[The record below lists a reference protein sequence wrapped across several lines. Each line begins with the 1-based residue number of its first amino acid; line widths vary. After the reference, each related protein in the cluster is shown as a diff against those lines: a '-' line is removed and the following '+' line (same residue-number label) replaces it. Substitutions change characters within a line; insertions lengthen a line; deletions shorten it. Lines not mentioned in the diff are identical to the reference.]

1 MTLFAGVFNIGAQ
14 REVPTGLVED
24 LTRHLC
30 RSGLSD
36 GAGLSLGERQ
46 SHRADGL
53 FITHWDSGA
62 FGEAAWREVPDG
74 SVSTLVG
81 DSLLAENGV
90 RLGRA
95 QQLAQ
100 LAPVGQLLGATQL
113 ARCRGTFACLH
124 FDAPSHTLQLAT
136 DALGLRAVYYVVQ
149 DGWLIFSSTLR
160 VLEATQW
167 VKKTL
172 SELGMAELSA
182 FTYPL
187 GDRTPYEGIKR
198 LREGELLSASRA
210 GVSLESTIDWLTPGP
225 SADTPEAAAAH
236 IYAIFD
242 EAVCLRAGRDQTV
255 YSFLSG
261 GMDSRAIVANLLSSG
276 REVVAMNFSSPH
288 SQDEN
293 YARQFAAASG
303 PGCHLHGLPG
313 GHFPN
318 FSLLALAA
326 KTTLEQAGPTGVERP
341 SLLWSGDGGS
351 VGLGHVYMDER
362 MLDLANQEGVDVAVK
377 YFLAF
382 NRIGLSTGI
391 LSTASRHYLPQILF
405 EGVVKEVNRYPR
417 QDMGRRLYL
426 FLLFNDQRRHLHQH
440 FETIDQHGL
449 ELLTPFFDARFLQ
462 AVAATPVR
470 WGVLHR
476 LYGDFFGQLPSFA
489 RQTPWQTYPGHQ
501 ACPVQGVGVQQ
512 GGDYQWAQV
521 RDRQGLLARLRS
533 ARQLVGAVRSG
544 QKPPV
549 FSRPRVLLAA
559 MGHAFGLQDSRYVL
573 ARLALYQHHM
583 AHTSGAQGARS

>member
-1 MTLFAGVFNIGAQ
+1 MTLFAGVFNLGAQ
-14 REVPTGLVED
+14 REVPAGWVDD
-24 LTRHLC
+24 LTRYLC

-36 GAGLSLGERQ
+36 GTGLPLGERQ

-62 FGEAAWREVPDG
+62 FGKTAWREAPDG
-74 SVSTLVG
+74 SVSALVG
-81 DSLLAENGV
+81 DPLLAKNGV
-90 RLGRA
+90 CLGRA
-95 QQLAQ
+95 QQLGK
-100 LAPVGQLLGATQL
+100 LAPVGQLLGRDRL
-113 ARCRGTFACLH
+113 AGCRGTFACVH

-136 DALGLRAVYYVVQ
+136 DALGLRPVYFVVQ

-167 VKKTL
+167 VNKTL
-172 SELGMAELSA
+172 SQLGMAELSA

-210 GVSLESTIDWLTPGP
+210 GVSLESTIDWLEPGA

-236 IYAIFD
+236 IYAEFD

-276 REVVAMNFSSPH
+276 REVVAMNFSSPD

-293 YARQFAAASG
+293 YARQFATAAG
-303 PGCHLHGLPG
+303 PGCYLQGLPG

-318 FSLLALAA
+318 FSLLALHA

-341 SLLWSGDGGS
+341 RLLWSGDGGS
-351 VGLGHVYMDER
+351 VGLGHVYMDEH
-362 MLDLANQEGVDVAVK
+362 MLDLASLGGIEEAVD

-391 LSTASRHYLPQILF
+391 LTNATRHYLPQMLF

-440 FETIDQHGL
+440 FESIDQHGL

-476 LYGDFFGQLPSFA
+476 LYGDFFAQLPSFA

-501 ACPVQGVGVQQ
+501 ACPVQGTDAQQ

-521 RDRQGLLARLRS
+521 HDPQGLRARLRC
-533 ARQLVGAVRSG
+533 AWQLIGAVRTG
-544 QKPPV
+544 LKPSV
-549 FSRPRVLLAA
+549 FSRSRVWLAA
-559 MGHAFGLQDSRYVL
+559 LGHALGRQDSRYLL

-583 AHTSGAQGARS
+583 ARTTGAQGARA

>member
-1 MTLFAGVFNIGAQ
+1 MTLFAGVFNMGAQ
-14 REVPTGLVED
+14 REVPAGWVDD

-36 GAGLSLGERQ
+36 GTGLPLGKRQ
-46 SHRADGL
+46 IHRADGL
-53 FITHWDSGA
+53 FITHWDSGT
-62 FGEAAWREVPDG
+62 FGDAAWRETPDG

-81 DSLLAENGV
+81 DPLLAENGV

-100 LAPVGQLLGATQL
+100 LAPVGHLLSGAQL
-113 ARCRGTFACLH
+113 ARCRGTFACVH
-124 FDAPSHTLQLAT
+124 FDAPGHTFQLVT
-136 DALGLRAVYYVVQ
+136 DALGLRPVYFVVQ

-160 VLEATQW
+160 VLEATQAIE
-167 VKKTL
+167 KTL
-172 SELGMAELSA
+172 SQLGMAELSA

-198 LREGELLSASRA
+198 LREGEMLSASRA
-210 GVSLESTIDWLTPGP
+210 GVSLENTIDWLTPGS
-225 SADTPEAAAAH
+225 SAGTPEAAAAD
-236 IYAIFD
+236 IYACFD

-255 YSFLSG
+255 CSFLSG

-276 REVVAMNFSSPH
+276 REVVAMNFSSPN

-293 YARQFAAASG
+293 YARQFAAVAG

-326 KTTLEQAGPTGVERP
+326 KTTLEQAGLNGVERP
-341 SLLWSGDGGS
+341 GLLWSGDGGS

-362 MLDLANQEGVDVAVK
+362 MLDLADLGDVQGAVD
-377 YFLAF
+377 YFLTF

-391 LSTASRHYLPQILF
+391 LSAATRHCLPQMLF
-405 EGVVKEVNRYPR
+405 DSVVKEVNRYPR
-417 QDMGRRLYL
+417 PDMGRRLYL
-426 FLLFNDQRRHLHQH
+426 FLLFNDQRRHLHAH
-440 FETIDQHGL
+440 FESIDQHGL
-449 ELLTPFFDARFLQ
+449 ELLTPFFDTRFLQ

-476 LYGDFFGQLPSFA
+476 LYGDFFAQLPSFA
-489 RQTPWQTYPGHQ
+489 RQTPWQTYPGHE
-501 ACPVQGVGVQQ
+501 ACPVQGAEAQQ

-521 RDRQGLLARLRS
+521 RERQGLRARFRS
-533 ARQLVGAVRSG
+533 AWQLVGAVRSG
-544 QKPPV
+544 KKPSV
-549 FSRPRVLLAA
+549 FSRSRVWLAA
-559 MGHAFGLQDSRYVL
+559 LGHALGLQDSRYIL
-573 ARLALYQHHM
+573 ARLSLYQHHM
-583 AHTSGAQGARS
+583 ARTTGAQGARS